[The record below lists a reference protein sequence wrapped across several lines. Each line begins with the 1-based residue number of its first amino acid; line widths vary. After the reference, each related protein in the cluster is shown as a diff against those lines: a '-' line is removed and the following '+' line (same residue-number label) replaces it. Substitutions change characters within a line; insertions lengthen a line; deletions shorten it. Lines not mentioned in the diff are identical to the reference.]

1 MNVYLIW
8 TKDENQLLDRK
19 ENNKKIRDKRI

>member
-8 TKDENQLLDRK
+8 TKDENRLLDRK

>member
-1 MNVYLIW
+1 MNVYLIR
-8 TKDENQLLDRK
+8 TKVENRLLDRK

>member
-1 MNVYLIW
+1 MNVYLIS
-8 TKDENQLLDRK
+8 TKDENRLLDRK

>member
-8 TKDENQLLDRK
+8 IKVENRLLDRK

>member
-8 TKDENQLLDRK
+8 TKVENRLLDRK

>member
-8 TKDENQLLDRK
+8 TKDKNRLLDRK